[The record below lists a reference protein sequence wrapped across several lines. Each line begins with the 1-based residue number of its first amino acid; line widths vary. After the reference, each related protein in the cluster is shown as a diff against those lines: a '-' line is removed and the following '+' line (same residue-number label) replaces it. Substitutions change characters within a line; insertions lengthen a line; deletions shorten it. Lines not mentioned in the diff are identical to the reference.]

1 MKSGIFFIS
10 STSTATLK
18 LLGLLFVLQPT
29 QHGLICASVAKRL
42 KKPKQMSQAT
52 GFCRSAVLMTLCL
65 QSFGFVSFKG
75 NVDLDLPIYLI
86 KGISFENLTMKL
98 WKQSNYRKG
107 NILVTALELHRQC
120 EWMERCGRRCSC
132 DEGKRRAVES
142 SQGVAGW
149 KRRSVA
155 LGGAGVGLRCG
166 HSRAVLGPRLV
177 SMGFQRGFMENV
189 PREVPVG

>member
-107 NILVTALELHRQC
+107 NILVTVL
-120 EWMERCGRRCSC
+120 WSC
-132 DEGKRRAVES
+132 IGSAS
-142 SQGVAGW
+142 GW
-149 KRRSVA
+149 NDVG
-155 LGGAGVGLRCG
+155 GGAPVMKGNVELLRAAKVLQDGRGGAWLWGGL
-166 HSRAVLGPRLV
+166 
-177 SMGFQRGFMENV
+177 EWD
-189 PREVPVG
+189 